1 MGRDEL
7 PAAMRV
13 EAKIEDALGLR
24 GSAGL
29 FQQLLYYPPGADGYV
44 AHTDCRFDAA
54 GAALGW
60 EGDAHLHQRPFTTLL
75 YLNDLPEGGETRFPK
90 LKRAAIAPRPGR
102 LLAWRN
108 VDEATESYC
117 DEASTHAAAGVPRG
131 SPVGKMVLQRWYEF
145 EPLLPPPNA
154 HGEPWTRCSLDL
166 DGAVETCRTYGA
178 STRARYAANA
188 LNYGLAAF
196 ADFKHGAR
204 NKAKD
209 AVASLRAALDYQ
221 PGLAMAHIVLAHLL
235 FENSP
240 DNATQICAH
249 LGAYL
254 AQYPDVPSVSDEALS
269 FVDELGCER

>member
-1 MGRDEL
+1 
-7 PAAMRV
+7 MR
-13 EAKIEDALGLR
+13 
-24 GSAGL
+24 
-29 FQQLLYYPPGADGYV
+29 
-44 AHTDCRFDAA
+44 
-54 GAALGW
+54 
-60 EGDAHLHQRPFTTLL
+60 
-75 YLNDLPEGGETRFPK
+75 
-90 LKRAAIAPRPGR
+90 RA
-102 LLAWRN
+102 N
-108 VDEATESYC
+108 
-117 DEASTHAAAGVPRG
+117 
-131 SPVGKMVLQRWYEF
+131 F
-145 EPLLPPPNA
+145 
-154 HGEPWTRCSLDL
+154 
-166 DGAVETCRTYGA
+166 
-178 STRARYAANA
+178 RY
-188 LNYGLAAF
+188 AF